1 MHVEI
6 FETVDDV
13 PDALWTAVA
22 PADFFF
28 AKAFMEV
35 MERSRVED
43 ARYRYVV
50 LHEGDEPVG
59 LAVLSR
65 FMLRLDLLSGDKW
78 VVRARRFAPRLL
90 DVPLIACGIPASL
103 GQHHLHVNAPALLG
117 EAVRCVDSCM
127 EAWAREQP
135 TALLAWKEWSEDQG
149 IRDLVRARGYEA
161 LPTLPDHGLRDL
173 PATVEE
179 LLGSMRSSYRRK
191 YKQALGLMQGDGPV
205 WTSGKLRL
213 EDGPF
218 TVAIADE
225 FNRGYLR
232 LMDRAETRLETYPPT
247 FFRGLARSSLD
258 TRALRLTNEENGES
272 LIALMIAS
280 GEVLAFALVA
290 KDHAEYEEALYTV
303 LLRCIALYAVKGGF
317 REVRMGQTSSY
328 AKCAMGARPRRL
340 ETYLRV
346 RGRLRHEALRRWGS
360 VLFPEEETPELSV
373 YKDA

>member
-1 MHVEI
+1 MRAEI

-13 PDALWTAVA
+13 PDALWAASA

-28 AKAFMEV
+28 SRAFMEV

-50 LHEGDEPVG
+50 LHEGGEPVG

-65 FMLRLDLLSGDKW
+65 FMLRLDLLSGDRW
-78 VVRARRFAPRLL
+78 VARARRCAPRLL

-103 GQHHLHVNAPALLG
+103 GQHHLHVDAPTLRG

-135 TALLAWKEWSEDQG
+135 TALLAWKEWSADQG

-161 LPTLPDHGLRDL
+161 LPTLPDHALTDL
-173 PATVEE
+173 PGTVEE
-179 LLGSMRSSYRRK
+179 FLGTMRSSYRRK
-191 YKQALGLMQGDGPV
+191 YKQALALMQGDGPL
-205 WTSGKLRL
+205 WTSGRLRL

-218 TVAIADE
+218 TVDVADE
-225 FNRGYLR
+225 FNRGYLS
-232 LMDRAETRLETYPPT
+232 LMDRATTRLETYPPT

-258 TRALRLTNEENGES
+258 TRALRLSNEENGES
-272 LIALMIAS
+272 LTALMIAS
-280 GEVLAFALVA
+280 GDVIAFALVA
-290 KDHAEYEEALYTV
+290 KDRAEYEDALYSV

-317 REVRMGQTSSY
+317 RDLRMGQTSSY

-340 ETYLRV
+340 ETYMRV
-346 RGRLRHEALRRWGS
+346 RGRLRHAALVRYGS
-360 VLFPEEETPELSV
+360 VLFPEDQSPALSV